1 MSKIYSDKL
10 SSYEFN
16 EMVNNIKSK
25 YEEVYREQEEILN
38 EHWAFNKYDLNFDI
52 YFDNIRVLN
61 DLELKANE
69 EKKES
74 YNEHIAGYLN
84 KQLDYFLNE
93 TETNEIKTLIL
104 DLFKNFTYVINEK
117 EEAKKLKNIVNSINE
132 NYLK

>member
-1 MSKIYSDKL
+1 MIEQISQLRTTLKGIMDKVFSQMSKIYSDKL

-69 EKKES
+69 DKKES

-84 KQLDYFLNE
+84 K
-93 TETNEIKTLIL
+93 
-104 DLFKNFTYVINEK
+104 
-117 EEAKKLKNIVNSINE
+117 
-132 NYLK
+132 

>member
-1 MSKIYSDKL
+1 MDKIFSQMSKIYSDKL
-10 SSYEFN
+10 CSYEFN

-38 EHWAFNKYDLNFDI
+38 EHWAFNKYPPNFDI
-52 YFDNIRVLN
+52 YFNNIRILN

-84 KQLDYFLNE
+84 KQW
-93 TETNEIKTLIL
+93 II
-104 DLFKNFTYVINEK
+104 
-117 EEAKKLKNIVNSINE
+117 S
-132 NYLK
+132 